1 MKEDGSR
8 TLNGWKEV
16 AAYLGASTRAAQMW
30 ERERALPVRRAAGT
44 KGRVWAETR
53 DLDRW
58 REGLSAPLPAVPRRN
73 PAWVVAAF
81 GSVLTGVVLI
91 GSAAL
96 YNPPQIAKAVRDGER
111 LIAADLHGRVL
122 WTHRFNSQHERF
134 AGFRFSNPVIADIDG
149 DGQAEVLASNYAEAN
164 HLEDNGLFC
173 FNASGSLKW
182 HFQPGKSVRTDQGA
196 FDPPYF
202 VEKAVPFR
210 VSPDGPR
217 RIAVTSNHAVF
228 FPSQVAVLDERGR
241 LLREYWHAG
250 HLHDIEVS
258 DLNRDGKV
266 ELYTVGIANGHNNAV
281 AVALDPQKLD
291 GAGWEESGDY
301 QFKSMRPGVEIA
313 RVLAPRT
320 PLSRRITRYN
330 TLAELDLLAGG
341 VHTSTVE
348 YEPLSE
354 LSLCLKFG
362 PLLRDPQWGPCDIY
376 RTGLERLRGQ
386 GIATTETVE
395 SEVRGTTGFRD
406 VTWGHQE
413 TARSRMTERPATR

>member
-73 PAWVVAAF
+73 PAWVAAAF

-91 GSAAL
+91 GSAAF
-96 YNPPQIAKAVRDGER
+96 YNHPEIAKAVREGDR
-111 LIAADLHGRVL
+111 LIATGLHGRVL
-122 WTHRFNSQHERF
+122 WTHRFNSRRERF
-134 AGFRFSNPVIADIDG
+134 AGSRFSNPVIADIDG
-149 DGQAEVLASNYAEAN
+149 DGQAEVLASNHSEVN
-164 HLEDNGLFC
+164 HLGDNGLFC
-173 FNASGSLKW
+173 FSASGSLKW

-217 RIAVTSNHAVF
+217 RIAVTSIHASF

-250 HLHDIEVS
+250 HLHDLEVG
-258 DLNRDGKV
+258 DLDRNGKM
-266 ELYTVGIANGHNNAV
+266 ELYTVGIANGYNNAV
-281 AVALDPQKLD
+281 AVALDPEKLD

-301 QFKSMRPGVEIA
+301 QFKSMRPGVEIV

-320 PLSRRITRYN
+320 PLSRRIIRYN
-330 TLAELDLLAGG
+330 ILEELELLAGG
-341 VHTSTVE
+341 VHTVTFE
-348 YEPLSE
+348 YEPLSD
-354 LSLCLKFG
+354 LSLCLTFG

-376 RTGLERLRGQ
+376 RTGLERLRSQ

-395 SEVRGTTGFRD
+395 SEMRGTTGFRD

-413 TARSRMTERPATR
+413 TARSRMAERPATR